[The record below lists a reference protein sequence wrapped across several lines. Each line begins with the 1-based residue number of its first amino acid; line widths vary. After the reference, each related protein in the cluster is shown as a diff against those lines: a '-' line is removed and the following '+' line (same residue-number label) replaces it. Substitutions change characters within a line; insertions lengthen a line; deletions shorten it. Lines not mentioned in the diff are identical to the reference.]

1 MEVYQLS
8 PPSHT
13 HNTSTNHTQRS
24 SSRSGSRSRRS
35 YPSLNQISLTPLN
48 PRYPIDDDDDDD
60 DGDNGNG
67 HVNDDDQSQG
77 YYSARSTSPDHP
89 YSAGA
94 STPRTRTPPSYLY
107 SFSVPGTPGLLS
119 QSHSRSASRT
129 RARHGRTKSSS
140 RSSTGGLN
148 SSGNTGSGTPSG
160 RKTPGHHQSSGSTG
174 GSRGGRP
181 DSEWMLRT
189 GIALAESTR
198 EEKGQSWLVKRQ
210 SSTSLASDSN
220 NNGNNNNYESTGI
233 TTCASSRPRS
243 SKSRASSSGMS
254 TPRRGSRRSSRPD
267 LSMTMTGLEMTSHT
281 RVATPPSA
289 SDDQSRGFRPDAVDA
304 RIRAEMALIQQQQQQ
319 QKQQQQEEDRDID
332 KDGAW
337 SGAEDDD
344 YDDFNDDDDDGWSL
358 DSADE
363 IDEKEMQRL
372 TRERGFGLGSWLDRM
387 VEWTLFG
394 VDEWPSLAASA
405 EDPPA
410 AVEEDTAGT
419 PHLRD
424 QVKDAYTTGGPG
436 DDGCSLAGD
445 TEDNSSL
452 SDNDDKSS
460 VNLVEKPGEKGG
472 WEDARWLLHA
482 VRRALFP

>member
-1 MEVYQLS
+1 
-8 PPSHT
+8 
-13 HNTSTNHTQRS
+13 
-24 SSRSGSRSRRS
+24 
-35 YPSLNQISLTPLN
+35 
-48 PRYPIDDDDDDD
+48 
-60 DGDNGNG
+60 
-67 HVNDDDQSQG
+67 
-77 YYSARSTSPDHP
+77 
-89 YSAGA
+89 
-94 STPRTRTPPSYLY
+94 
-107 SFSVPGTPGLLS
+107 
-119 QSHSRSASRT
+119 
-129 RARHGRTKSSS
+129 
-140 RSSTGGLN
+140 
-148 SSGNTGSGTPSG
+148 
-160 RKTPGHHQSSGSTG
+160 
-174 GSRGGRP
+174 
-181 DSEWMLRT
+181 
-189 GIALAESTR
+189 
-198 EEKGQSWLVKRQ
+198 
-210 SSTSLASDSN
+210 
-220 NNGNNNNYESTGI
+220 
-233 TTCASSRPRS
+233 
-243 SKSRASSSGMS
+243 
-254 TPRRGSRRSSRPD
+254 
-267 LSMTMTGLEMTSHT
+267 MTGLEMTSHT

-410 AVEEDTAGT
+410 AAEEDTAGT

-424 QVKDAYTTGGPG
+424 QVKEASTTGGPG
-436 DDGCSLAGD
+436 EDGCTLAGD